1 MNRMTLCALAVLLI
15 LGCGESAPPSAE
27 GERTVAQV
35 PESAPDQVRQTEH
48 QGMPPLGALADAWN
62 TIRPGGD
69 TTCLYGTDY
78 GFFVKPESQ
87 RQALIT
93 FPGGGACW
101 SGQICSDEPQ
111 GRMDDNPKTVR
122 AEDNPSGSAGVFAED
137 NPENPFLGFTKVHVG
152 YCTGD
157 MHLGNA
163 VRPNDGWIGE
173 GEPPSEILH
182 FNGYQNATTVLDWVY
197 ANLPDL
203 ETVVIGGYTS
213 GSFGTP
219 LFVSLVADRYPDA
232 AVRHV
237 GDGNGALYI
246 GEKLTPLVEAWDT
259 ASVLANHAGFS
270 DIDMESLSFEDITI
284 AAAKRHPEIIF
295 TQMITAHDQTFS
307 EMIEFLGVQEP
318 ILEVVESGHRHVKA
332 QVPNYRTYIAG
343 GNRHVIGLGYF
354 DAIAPTGNRNRGL
367 PEIHDRFYT
376 YQVDGRRYRDWVAD
390 IVAGRP
396 VADVRCTDCSE
407 VEYYAGQ

>member
-1 MNRMTLCALAVLLI
+1 MRGLKLHTIPLLLMGCSESVPPEPADQAV
-15 LGCGESAPPSAE
+15 EQATDVATQQTA
-27 GERTVAQV
+27 RT
-35 PESAPDQVRQTEH
+35 DH
-48 QGMPPLGALADAWN
+48 QGLPSLDALADAWN

-78 GFFVKPESQ
+78 GFFVKPESTSQ
-87 RQALIT
+87 LLIT

-101 SGQICSDEPQ
+101 SGQTCSDEPQ

-122 AEDNPSGSAGVFAED
+122 AEDNPSGSGGVFAEA
-137 NPENPFLGFTKVHVG
+137 NPDNPFLQFSKVHVG

-157 MHLGNA
+157 MHIGSA
-163 VRPNDGWIGE
+163 VRSNEDWIGE
-173 GEPPSEILH
+173 GEPPSETLH
-182 FNGYQNATTVLDWVY
+182 FNGYRNATTVLDWVY
-197 ANLPDL
+197 SNFPDL
-203 ETVVIGGYTS
+203 ETVVVGGYTS

-219 LFVSLVADRYPDA
+219 LFVSLIADHYPEA
-232 AVRHV
+232 NVRHI
-237 GDGNGALYI
+237 GDGNGALFI
-246 GEKLTPLVEAWDT
+246 GDRMTPLVEAWDT
-259 ASVLANHAGFS
+259 AGVLANHPGFAEL
-270 DIDMESLSFEDITI
+270 DMANLTFEDITV
-284 AAAKRHPEIIF
+284 AAARRHPEIVF

-307 EMIEFLGVQEP
+307 EMIEFLGVEEP
-318 ILEVVESGHRHVKA
+318 ILEVVEAGHRYVKE

-367 PEIHDRFYT
+367 PEVYDRFYS

-390 IVAGRP
+390 VVAGRP

-407 VEYYAGQ
+407 VEYYTPP